1 MGGGSNIGSSLPL
14 TRQERRSALATTAI
28 LELQIK
34 PDSVDEGLE
43 VVHRILEETRA
54 FDGCL
59 GVTVIQDAA
68 DPAHL
73 VAIEEWE
80 SFEKDAAYREWRAGD
95 GAMPDLAALLAGPPS
110 LTVGEARTDI

>member
-1 MGGGSNIGSSLPL
+1 LPS
-14 TRQERRSALATTAI
+14 TAL
-28 LELQIK
+28 LELRIK

-43 VVHRILEETRA
+43 VVHRILGETRE

-59 GVTVIQDAA
+59 GVTVIQDSS

-80 SFEKDAAYREWRAGD
+80 SLEKDAAYREWRAGD

-110 LTVGEARTDI
+110 LTVGESRSDL

>member
-1 MGGGSNIGSSLPL
+1 MPS
-14 TRQERRSALATTAI
+14 TAI
-28 LELQIK
+28 LELRLK
-34 PDSVDEGLE
+34 PDSVDEGLD
-43 VVHRILEETRA
+43 VVHRILGETRA

-59 GVTVIQDAA
+59 GVTVIQDGA

-80 SFEKDAAYREWRAGD
+80 SLEKDKAYREWRAGD

-110 LTVGEARTDI
+110 LIVGEARADL

>member
-1 MGGGSNIGSSLPL
+1 
-14 TRQERRSALATTAI
+14 LASTAI
-28 LELQIK
+28 LELRIK
-34 PDSVDEGLE
+34 PESVDESSE
-43 VVHRILEETRA
+43 VLHRILAETRA

-59 GVTVIQDAA
+59 GVTVIQDST
-68 DPAHL
+68 DPTHV

-80 SFEKDAAYREWRAGD
+80 SLEKDAAYRAWRAGD

>member
-1 MGGGSNIGSSLPL
+1 MIEPPSPTGL
-14 TRQERRSALATTAI
+14 ESALAITSI
-28 LELQIK
+28 LELRIK
-34 PDSVDEGLE
+34 PDAVDAGPE

-59 GVTVIQDAA
+59 GVTVVQDNA

-73 VAIEEWE
+73 IAIEEWE
-80 SFEKDAAYREWRAGD
+80 SLEKDSAYRQWRAGD

-110 LTVGEARTDI
+110 LTIGQARADL

>member
-1 MGGGSNIGSSLPL
+1 LPS
-14 TRQERRSALATTAI
+14 TAL
-28 LELQIK
+28 LEIRIK

-43 VVHRILEETRA
+43 VVHRILGETRE

-59 GVTVIQDAA
+59 GVTVIQDSS

-80 SFEKDAAYREWRAGD
+80 SLEKDAAYREWRAGD

-110 LTVGEARTDI
+110 LTVGESRSDL

>member
-1 MGGGSNIGSSLPL
+1 
-14 TRQERRSALATTAI
+14 LATTAI

-95 GAMPDLAALLAGPPS
+95 GAMPDLAALLACPPS

>member
-1 MGGGSNIGSSLPL
+1 
-14 TRQERRSALATTAI
+14 LATTAI
-28 LELQIK
+28 LELRLK

-43 VVHRILEETRA
+43 VVHRILGETRA

-73 VAIEEWE
+73 LAIEEWE
-80 SFEKDAAYREWRAGD
+80 SPEKDAAYREWRAGD
-95 GAMPDLAALLAGPPS
+95 GAAPDLAAAVAGAPS
-110 LTVGEARTDI
+110 LTVGEARADI

>member
-1 MGGGSNIGSSLPL
+1 
-14 TRQERRSALATTAI
+14 LATTAI
-28 LELQIK
+28 LELRIK

-43 VVHRILEETRA
+43 VVHRILGETRA

-59 GVTVIQDAA
+59 GVTVIQDAT

-80 SFEKDAAYREWRAGD
+80 SLEKDAAYREWRAGD
-95 GAMPDLAALLAGPPS
+95 GAMPDLAALLAGAPG
-110 LTVGEARTDI
+110 LTVGSARTDI

>member
-1 MGGGSNIGSSLPL
+1 MPS
-14 TRQERRSALATTAI
+14 TAL
-28 LELQIK
+28 LELRIK
-34 PDSVDEGLE
+34 PDSVDEGLA
-43 VVHRILEETRA
+43 VVHRILGETRE

-59 GVTVIQDAA
+59 GVTVIQDSS

-80 SFEKDAAYREWRAGD
+80 SLEKDTAYREWRAGD

-110 LTVGEARTDI
+110 LIIGEARSDL

>member
-1 MGGGSNIGSSLPL
+1 LPS
-14 TRQERRSALATTAI
+14 TAL
-28 LELQIK
+28 LELRIK

-43 VVHRILEETRA
+43 VVHRILGETRE

-59 GVTVIQDAA
+59 GVTVIQDSS

-80 SFEKDAAYREWRAGD
+80 SPEKDAAYREWRAGD

-110 LTVGEARTDI
+110 LTVGEARSDL